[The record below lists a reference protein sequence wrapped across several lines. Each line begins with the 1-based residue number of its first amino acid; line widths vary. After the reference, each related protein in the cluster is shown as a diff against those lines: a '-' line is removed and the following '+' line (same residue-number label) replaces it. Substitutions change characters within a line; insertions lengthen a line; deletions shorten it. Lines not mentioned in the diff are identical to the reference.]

1 MHFKR
6 ARACLPVSLTRSLT
20 VNPQSFRPSRR
31 WIMRSSLSPNAD
43 LAAALILT
51 CHPPPPTPPPL
62 RLLSVRLSVS
72 LIEML
77 AHTKERGTRACCVSR
92 NDTVSQTGSRTDTQQ
107 PHMAAHA
114 VGGFPADGKPAGSPS
129 TPALVLYHGSKITH
143 VSLAWCLIVFL
154 KGGLS
159 MLRAF
164 KMQR

>member
-43 LAAALILT
+43 LAAPLIPT

-129 TPALVLYHGSKITH
+129 TPALVLYHGSKITRVTRMVFDC
-143 VSLAWCLIVFL
+143 VS
-154 KGGLS
+154 KGGFIDAPS
-159 MLRAF
+159 V
-164 KMQR
+164 

>member
-51 CHPPPPTPPPL
+51 CHTPPPL
-62 RLLSVRLSVS
+62 RLLPVCLSVS

-129 TPALVLYHGSKITH
+129 TPALVLYHGSKITRVTRMVFYC
-143 VSLAWCLIVFL
+143 VSR
-154 KGGLS
+154 GGLS